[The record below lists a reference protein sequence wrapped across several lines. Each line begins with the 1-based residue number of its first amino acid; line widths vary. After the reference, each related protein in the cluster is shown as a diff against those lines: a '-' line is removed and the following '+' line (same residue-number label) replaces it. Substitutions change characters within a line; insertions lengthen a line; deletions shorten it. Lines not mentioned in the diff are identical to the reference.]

1 MHPQLLAT
9 EGMRLCVRAKV
20 YGIHLCVSLPSEL
33 QFSHH
38 AFQAVSL
45 LRSFL
50 LQVAHHLCVHACLR
64 FHTLGDARASS
75 HVCTHSL
82 SHGHAHTEQPRLL
95 HLLAVCCISSSLL
108 ELYGATSSSLIS
120 PSATFAHLYYKTVL
134 NLLLGLRLPL
144 CLLLLLLPVTLCQAI
159 HVDKRFLLPS
169 SPFLLPLCKLDVRV
183 LFFGGHCVV
192 RQILECRGGAWADHA
207 QVFDRSISNVV
218 CQDDDWTH

>member
-1 MHPQLLAT
+1 MYVCIICIYTYTNTICHLCVHTHNIHVLNIMPKFASTETAERTRRECRSCMHPQLLAT

-75 HVCTHSL
+75 HVCTVHS
-82 SHGHAHTEQPRLL
+82 HTDMHIPSSL
-95 HLLAVCCISSSLL
+95 VCCISS
-108 ELYGATSSSLIS
+108 
-120 PSATFAHLYYKTVL
+120 PSAAS
-134 NLLLGLRLPL
+134 P
-144 CLLLLLLPVTLCQAI
+144 P
-159 HVDKRFLLPS
+159 RFSSCTAPRRPAS
-169 SPFLLPLCKLDVRV
+169 SPPPP
-183 LFFGGHCVV
+183 
-192 RQILECRGGAWADHA
+192 AP
-207 QVFDRSISNVV
+207 
-218 CQDDDWTH
+218 

>member
-82 SHGHAHTEQPRLL
+82 SHGHARTEQSR
-95 HLLAVCCISSSLL
+95 AVCCVCSSLL
-108 ELYGATSSSLIS
+108 ELCGCTAFSLIS
-120 PSATFAHLYYKTVL
+120 LSATSAL
-134 NLLLGLRLPL
+134 LPL
-144 CLLLLLLPVTLCQAI
+144 CLQRQAGRI
-159 HVDKRFLLPS
+159 HPP
-169 SPFLLPLCKLDVRV
+169 SPFCSASEVFTARSAT
-183 LFFGGHCVV
+183 
-192 RQILECRGGAWADHA
+192 LEEKCCNLK
-207 QVFDRSISNVV
+207 NV
-218 CQDDDWTH
+218 QS